1 MTFLHRST
9 VSRLVLS
16 ILLVS
21 ILAACGGQPGPTP
34 AAPAQPAAAPTSV
47 PAASAAPTS
56 VPTEAAAAAAPTAAP
71 TATAA
76 AAAATATEAP
86 QPTEAAAPAEAPAPT
101 GSDAMDLLM
110 NVLRAQLGQKVWRT
124 SVTVDDDG
132 EAATTIIEFVAP
144 DSLHMTMG
152 PGQEFIILKEGTY
165 QKGEDGKWQKLPMD
179 MSSLVASILDPGQ
192 VEDLLGDTTVDKLKF
207 LGPDLIGGKPMWV
220 YGYVSKM
227 NLGEQSIASD
237 AKIWIGVLDKL
248 PYRGESEATPS
259 PSPAAK

>member
-1 MTFLHRST
+1 
-9 VSRLVLS
+9 
-16 ILLVS
+16 
-21 ILAACGGQPGPTP
+21 
-34 AAPAQPAAAPTSV
+34 
-47 PAASAAPTS
+47 
-56 VPTEAAAAAAPTAAP
+56 
-71 TATAA
+71 
-76 AAAATATEAP
+76 
-86 QPTEAAAPAEAPAPT
+86 
-101 GSDAMDLLM
+101 MDLLT
-110 NVLRAQLGQKVWRT
+110 NALRAQLAQRAWRT

-132 EAATTIIEFVAP
+132 EVTTTTIEFVAP

-248 PYRGESEATPS
+248 PYRGEGEGDSVTKPGSKVKSTVIYDYDPSIKIEA
-259 PSPAAK
+259 PAE